1 MGVDFNLVRGAVA
14 VAELEAAASAGRRG
28 TWGAKWEGMQALRE
42 WARARTALIAEDD
55 EGLSELVE
63 EALAE
68 AGFATRRV
76 ADGVAAI
83 NEILETKPD
92 VVVLDLV
99 LPRLRGQD
107 VCSMV
112 RKSPTV
118 NQTAIV
124 VISGTVQQDDRTD
137 VFRLGADDFV
147 AKPFRADELV
157 ARVQA
162 VCHRTRHRQRFS
174 E

>member
-1 MGVDFNLVRGAVA
+1 
-14 VAELEAAASAGRRG
+14 
-28 TWGAKWEGMQALRE
+28 MQALRE
-42 WARARTALIAEDD
+42 MARPRTALIAEDD
-55 EGLSELVE
+55 KRIGELVE
-63 EALAE
+63 EALTE
-68 AGFATRRV
+68 AGFETRYV

-83 NEILETKPD
+83 NEILESKPD

-112 RKSPTV
+112 RKSPVV
-118 NQTAIV
+118 NRTAIV
-124 VISGTVQQDDRTD
+124 VISGAVPAEGRPD

-147 AKPFRADELV
+147 SKPFRPDELV

-162 VCHRTRHRQRFS
+162 VCHRAAHRQRFA